1 MDEHVNQ
8 WLGAYLD
15 GELNE
20 GKQRMVKTH
29 LARCQSCQ
37 AELEEL
43 KRLSTLL
50 KMAARDDKVTPDAR
64 FAAQV
69 ALKLPRRQDQP
80 LSSTAARIAWWLVP
94 AGILSAWVFLQ
105 AVMVVSGLA
114 LAAGLAS
121 PSSGSLA
128 WLSGLSGQN
137 LLTSAALTLVDGR
150 LGETVRSLLLYLGD
164 GTALG
169 WNLVVPVVF
178 QAALALLF
186 ASWLAVWWFRNY
198 SKRSK

>member
-15 GELNE
+15 GELNRE
-20 GKQRMVKTH
+20 KQRTVKTH
-29 LARCQSCQ
+29 LATCHSCQ

-43 KRLSTLL
+43 KHLSTLL
-50 KMAARDDKVTPDAR
+50 KTMGSENKLTPDAH

-69 ALKLPRRQDQP
+69 ALKLPRQQVP
-80 LSSTAARIAWWLVP
+80 ALASTAARISWWLVP
-94 AGILSAWVFLQ
+94 AGIMGAWVFLQ
-105 AVMVVSGLA
+105 TVLVVSNLA
-114 LAAGLAS
+114 LAASLAGPLS
-121 PSSGSLA
+121 HSLA
-128 WLSGLSGQN
+128 WLSNLGGQN
-137 LLTSAALTLVDGR
+137 LVTSAVLSLVDGR
-150 LGETVRSLLLYLGD
+150 LGQTASSFLLYLGN

-169 WNLVVPVVF
+169 WNLLVPVVF

>member
-15 GELNE
+15 GELNGE
-20 GKQRMVKTH
+20 KQGMVKAH
-29 LARCQSCQ
+29 LAGCPSCQ

-43 KRLSTLL
+43 QSLSTLL
-50 KMAARDDKVTPDAR
+50 RTVAREDRITPDSR
-64 FAAQV
+64 FTAQV
-69 ALKLPRRQDQP
+69 ALKLPRRQVQP
-80 LSSTAARIAWWLVP
+80 LSDTAVRIAWWLVP
-94 AGILSAWVFLQ
+94 TGILGAWVFLQ
-105 AVMVVSGLA
+105 AVMVVSGLT

-121 PSSGSLA
+121 PLSGSLA
-128 WLSGLSGQN
+128 WVSGLNGQN
-137 LLTSAALTLVDGR
+137 LATSTVLLLVDGR
-150 LGETVRSLLLYLGD
+150 LGQTVRSLILYLGD
-164 GTALG
+164 GTAVG
-169 WNLVVPVVF
+169 WNFIVPVVF

>member
-15 GELNE
+15 GELNGE
-20 GKQRMVKTH
+20 KQRMVKEH
-29 LARCQSCQ
+29 LARCQACQ

-43 KRLSTLL
+43 RRLSTLL
-50 KMAARDDKVTPDAR
+50 KTAARENRLTPPAR

-69 ALKLPRRQDQP
+69 ALKLPRRQAQP
-80 LSSTAARIAWWLVP
+80 LPGAVARVGWWLVP

-114 LAAGLAS
+114 LAAALAS
-121 PSSGSLA
+121 PLNGSLA
-128 WLSGLSGQN
+128 WLSNLGGQN
-137 LLTSAALTLVDGR
+137 LATSAVLNLVDGR
-150 LGETVRSLLLYLGD
+150 LGETVKSVLLYVGNGAD
-164 GTALG
+164 LG
-169 WNLVVPVVF
+169 WSLVVPVVF

-186 ASWLAVWWFRNY
+186 VSWLAVWLFRYY
-198 SKRSK
+198 SRRSK